1 MTLVELFFSKRMTF
15 LSFLSLNVMRY
26 GHILSQDLRPLGK
39 TKALDILAH
48 ALARLFKHM
57 LRA

>member
-1 MTLVELFFSKRMTF
+1 MTF

-48 ALARLFKHM
+48 ALERLCKHM